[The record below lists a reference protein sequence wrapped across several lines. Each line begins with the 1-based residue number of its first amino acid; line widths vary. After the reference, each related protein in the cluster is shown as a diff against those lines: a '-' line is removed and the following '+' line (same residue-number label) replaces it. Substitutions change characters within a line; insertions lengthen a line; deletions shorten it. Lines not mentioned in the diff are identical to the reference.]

1 MKKILLYLFPVALLT
16 SCVDSLS
23 DYNIDQKRASAVPPA
38 TLFSNAVR
46 NMSDI
51 LTTPNVNNNNFRLY
65 SQYWTTTTYLDEPR
79 YSMTARLYSQNFWQ
93 AIYRDVLSDLN
104 ESKRLVNTDAVTAAD
119 VKQNQL
125 SQIAIMEVLA
135 WTTLVNTFGDV
146 PYSQALDPNKPL
158 PAYDGAAAIYDDL
171 IKRLDAAIAG
181 IKPDVAG
188 FSATADFLYAGKMA
202 GWKKFGNALKL
213 RIGITLADVDAAKA
227 KTLVEQAVTGGV
239 FAANADNARFAYM
252 SALPNNN
259 PISSNANSAF
269 TTRQD
274 FIAANTI
281 VDAMNDLADPRRA
294 AFFSQIDGKYVGGLY
309 GFSNTYASF
318 SKISAKILDP
328 TFEALFLDYPEV
340 EFLLAE
346 AVERGFTVTGTAED
360 HYNKAVTA
368 SIAYWGGAPADASA
382 YLAQAKVAYTTA
394 TGTWRQKIGM
404 QKWLALNNRGW
415 DGWVE
420 WKRLDAPALKPPT
433 GPNVPALNIPLRMVY
448 PISEQSQNTAA
459 WEAATAPMSGD
470 KTTSRIFWDKN

>member
-1 MKKILLYLFPVALLT
+1 MKKILLYLLPLALLT

-23 DYNIDQKRASAVPPA
+23 DYNIDQKRASSAPPA

-93 AIYRDVLSDLN
+93 TIYRDVLSDLN
-104 ESKRLVNTDAVTAAD
+104 ESKRLINADALTAAD

-125 SQIAIMEVLA
+125 AQIAIMEVLA
-135 WTTLVNTFGDV
+135 WSTLVNTFGDV
-146 PYSQALDPNKPL
+146 PYSQALDPTKPL
-158 PAYDGAAAIYDDL
+158 PAYDGAAAIYDDIL
-171 IKRLDAAIAG
+171 KRLDAAIAAL
-181 IKPDVAG
+181 KPEAAG
-188 FSATADFLYAGKMA
+188 FSSTADLIYGGKVA
-202 GWKKFGNALKL
+202 NWKKFGNSLKL
-213 RIGITLADVDAAKA
+213 RLGMTLADVDAAKA
-227 KTLVEQAVTGGV
+227 KTLVEQAAPGV
-239 FAANADNARFAYM
+239 FTANADNARFVYL

-269 TTRQD
+269 TSRQD

-281 VDAMNDLADPRRA
+281 VDVMNDLSDPRRP
-294 AFFSQIDGKYVGGLY
+294 AFFSQIDGKYIGGLY
-309 GFSNTYASF
+309 GFSNAYASF
-318 SKISAKILDP
+318 SKISTKILDP

-346 AVERGFTVTGTAED
+346 AAERGFTVTGKAED
-360 HYNKAVTA
+360 HYNNAITA
-368 SIAYWGGAPADASA
+368 SIAYWGGSATDAA
-382 YLAQAKVAYTTA
+382 TYLAQSKVAYSTA
-394 TGTWRQKIGM
+394 AGTYKQKIGL
-404 QKWLALNNRGW
+404 QKWIALNNRGW

-433 GPNVPALNIPLRMVY
+433 GANVPELNIPLRMVY

-459 WEAATAPMSGD
+459 YQAASTAIGSD
-470 KTTSRIFWDKN
+470 KTTTKIFWDKN